1 MIARRT
7 LFYPDLLK
15 AVMTALVS
23 ISPSYPTVPPVFCL
37 ALKNGDKDDTQESS
51 EVIRDLE
58 REINVEVGDTS
69 RPGLLSIMIHKLL
82 LLTDIVLEVD
92 TSLGKNH
99 KPSRSS
105 FIMQVHIRSQ
115 RWPVL

>member
-1 MIARRT
+1 MQ
-7 LFYPDLLK
+7 
-15 AVMTALVS
+15 AVMTGLVS

-37 ALKNGDKDDTQESS
+37 SLKNGDITDTQETS

-58 REINVEVGDTS
+58 REINVEVGDTT

-92 TSLGKNH
+92 TSLG
-99 KPSRSS
+99 RT
-105 FIMQVHIRSQ
+105 
-115 RWPVL
+115 

>member
-1 MIARRT
+1 MQ
-7 LFYPDLLK
+7 

-23 ISPSYPTVPPVFCL
+23 ISPSYPIVPPVFCL
-37 ALKNGDKDDTQESS
+37 SLKNGDNTDTQETS

-92 TSLGKNH
+92 TSLGNSLFSPWK
-99 KPSRSS
+99 S
-105 FIMQVHIRSQ
+105 
-115 RWPVL
+115 

>member
-1 MIARRT
+1 MMARRT

-37 ALKNGDKDDTQESS
+37 SLKNGDKDDTQESS

-82 LLTDIVLEVD
+82 LLTDIVLEVE
-92 TSLGKNH
+92 TSLGRTIK
-99 KPSRSS
+99 KYVV
-105 FIMQVHIRSQ
+105 M
-115 RWPVL
+115 VL

>member
-1 MIARRT
+1 
-7 LFYPDLLK
+7 
-15 AVMTALVS
+15 MTGLVS

-37 ALKNGDKDDTQESS
+37 SLKNGDNTHTQETS

-82 LLTDIVLEVD
+82 LLTDIVLEVE
-92 TSLGKNH
+92 TSLGRTCITYYVLSMFEKQNVLFKKFH
-99 KPSRSS
+99 LKRITPSPRIS
-105 FIMQVHIRSQ
+105 
-115 RWPVL
+115 